1 MGIHPP
7 PMKTVSSL
15 VGLVPESARAGRPR
29 RPNLPRSPTWLR
41 PRLAC
46 KIARRESFTAC
57 SWCLVG
63 EPERILRQGGANGRP
78 GHFVSLGRC
87 LAIRRKV
94 VKENI
99 VQQFVRLLL
108 SWVVPEHPQVQI

>member
-15 VGLVPESARAGRPR
+15 LGLVPESARAGRPR
-29 RPNLPRSPTWLR
+29 RPNLPRSPAWVR

-46 KIARRESFTAC
+46 KIERRESFTAR
-57 SWCLVG
+57 SWPLVG
-63 EPERILRQGGANGRP
+63 QPEWILRQGGANPRP
-78 GHFVSLGRC
+78 GDLVSLRRC
-87 LAIRRKV
+87 LALRRKV

-99 VQQFVRLLL
+99 VQQIVHLL
-108 SWVVPEHPQVQI
+108 IA